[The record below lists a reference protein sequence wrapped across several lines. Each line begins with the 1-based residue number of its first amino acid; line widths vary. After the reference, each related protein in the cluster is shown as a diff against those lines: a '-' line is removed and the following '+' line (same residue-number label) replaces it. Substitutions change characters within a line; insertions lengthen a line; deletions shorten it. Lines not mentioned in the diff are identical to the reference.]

1 MIQRIQTLYLAG
13 VVAVSAVLFSIPMY
27 RISATGDALNQV
39 FTFRDNIFLTG
50 LNSIVILLALVAV
63 FLYKHRMLQ
72 IRICS
77 LNILLVSILIVSVF
91 YFSDKPVTADTT
103 LNFEPGAYLV
113 LVNLVLLWLSLRAIR
128 KDDALVRSADRLR

>member
-13 VVAVSAVLFSIPMY
+13 VVAVSAVLFSLPMY
-27 RISATGDALNQV
+27 RISDTGDALNQV
-39 FTFRDNIFLTG
+39 FTFRDNIFLTC
-50 LNSIVILLALVAV
+50 LNSIVILLAVVAI

-72 IRICS
+72 VRICS
-77 LNILLVSILIVSVF
+77 LNILLVSTLIVSVF
-91 YFSDKPVTADTT
+91 YFSDKPVTADAT

-113 LVNLVLLWLSLRAIR
+113 LLNLVLLWLSLRSIR